1 MPKPGKYQE
10 TVRESN
16 RMMVLTLLKEVEMRF
31 SELQNLSGLSPR
43 GLAKILQELE
53 QNGLVGRKLKERW
66 PAYMITKKGM
76 LLILNTMTLGLIT
89 DQIKKEGGKYFH
101 DYSKLRPN
109 MESRGMPWGIKDD
122 VVIDKDLEKQLA
134 PILQKLTKSMQST
147 LFDLFQSDLME
158 NVDPMKFFNKV
169 ILIGFAI
176 DTTILLKS
184 IKESSFMMLKESLDK
199 KQNNKPNKNTRKGVK
214 RK

>member
-1 MPKPGKYQE
+1 MPKPVKYQE

-16 RMMVLTLLKEVEMRF
+16 RMMVLTLLKDVEMRF
-31 SELQNLSGLSPR
+31 SELQDLSGLSPR
-43 GLAKILQELE
+43 GLAKILHELE

-66 PAYMITKKGM
+66 PAYVITKKGM

-89 DQIKKEGGKYFH
+89 DQIKKDGGKYFH
-101 DYSKLRPN
+101 DYSKIRPGL
-109 MESRGMPWGIKDD
+109 ESKGMHWGIKDD
-122 VVIDKDLEKQLA
+122 IVIDKDLEKQLA

-147 LFDLFQSDLME
+147 LFDLFQSEMMD
-158 NVDPMKFFNKV
+158 NVDPMKFFDKM

-176 DTTILLKS
+176 DTTTLLKS
-184 IKESSFMMLKESLDK
+184 IKESSFEILRESLNK
-199 KQNNKPNKNTRKGVK
+199 KQHKNTRKENK